1 MITLKQFMTELFDKP
16 IKGANK
22 TYGIKKIRQ
31 TISDSE
37 NRLHKYKFKVPGD
50 IDHSLVHIKHSP
62 NAKSAEVIFKTPD
75 IEGGHTTNQTG
86 DYGSSSVRVFSPVSH
101 IMRVHAKKHPELKHF
116 IIGAKGSEP
125 SRVRLYDTISRR
137 MGGKHQSEKNG
148 VHYFKLPINQ
158 NWHATVHHQD

>member
-1 MITLKQFMTELFDKP
+1 MITFKQYITELFDKP

-31 TISDSE
+31 TASDSE
-37 NRLHKYKFKVPGD
+37 NRLHKYKFRVPGD
-50 IDHSLVHIKHSP
+50 TDDSLVHIKHSQ
-62 NAKSAEVIFKTPD
+62 NGKFAEVIFKTPD
-75 IEGGHTTNQTG
+75 IEGGHTTSQTG

-116 IIGAKGSEP
+116 VIGAKGTEP

-137 MGGKHQSEKNG
+137 MGGTYQSEKNG
-148 VHYFKLPINQ
+148 VHYFNLPTNQ
-158 NWHATVHHQD
+158 R